1 MLSCQVLTTKT
12 IKNKAKHLL
21 ENELKKLKTFDLS
34 HFIGKN
40 YFEENGAQNYFVFQR
55 MYKYLKKN

>member
-21 ENELKKLKTFDLS
+21 ENELKKLKTCDLS

-40 YFEENGAQNYFVFQR
+40 YFEENGAQNYLVFQR